1 MLAVSQK
8 VTPSS
13 TAWRKIG
20 SAVSSPRDQS
30 SRFAGSPKL
39 MQPNAMRL
47 ILSPDEPK
55 RVYSMV
61 MSFTRTE
68 CDGVRG
74 CSVVRPRHVPCRSLV
89 HHPCVD
95 GSRWIAN
102 APLVPTGPSP
112 WPLDRRGPV
121 SYTHLRAHETDSY
134 LVCRLLLEKKKK

>member
-74 CSVVRPRHVPCRSLV
+74 CSVCPPASCAVPLIAGSLMHHRDHQPGKNHHGDRCDDNTGRAQPRGNPTHGRRKRPRP
-89 HHPCVD
+89 
-95 GSRWIAN
+95 
-102 APLVPTGPSP
+102 
-112 WPLDRRGPV
+112 
-121 SYTHLRAHETDSY
+121 
-134 LVCRLLLEKKKK
+134 